1 MESMPHPLSFKLLD
15 PFKRIFISTAADT
28 LNSIERCEQLM
39 GEASDA
45 MQSSASMVCQSE
57 KYRIMLK
64 RNYSIVKD
72 TISKLWKLSS
82 IIVNHINNH
91 GTAGS

>member
-15 PFKRIFISTAADT
+15 PFKRIFISTAAET
-28 LNSIERCEQLM
+28 LNSIERCEHLM

>member
-1 MESMPHPLSFKLLD
+1 
-15 PFKRIFISTAADT
+15 
-28 LNSIERCEQLM
+28 M